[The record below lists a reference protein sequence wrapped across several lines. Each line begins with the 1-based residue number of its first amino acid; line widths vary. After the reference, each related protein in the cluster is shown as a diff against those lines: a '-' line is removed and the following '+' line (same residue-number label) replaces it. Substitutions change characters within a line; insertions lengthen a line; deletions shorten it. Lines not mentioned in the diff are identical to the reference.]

1 MNFDQYKDRLIEY
14 LSLKGINAHTGLIRC
29 FAPDHDDK
37 NPSCELWK
45 DHFTCYSGKCGIHGD
60 IYDAVEILEG
70 ITDKKDQFKLLE
82 KVFGNPELA
91 TPAKAKKEEKEK
103 EQNFVADP
111 KALDEIETQLKKNKS
126 AEKAFK
132 SFWDERANISTD
144 GKIKAYP
151 LDYKKLSQDLLYWPG
166 MDIIRKEIDSKIL
179 RAAGIPLTNPNT
191 GKCSWEHSG
200 VIVRL
205 GHGLKLHFYQNK
217 SCEKRGTKC
226 CSTFPMPG
234 SPDLNKRIILVEGEI
249 DAIVCKAAGIENV
262 FSAGGTNGLT
272 GPKIQSQLLDAKEII
287 LLFDND
293 ESGRKASGVIP
304 FEDKDK
310 RKTSLPEIFEKA
322 GYKGTLKIAKLEG
335 PYKDP
340 DEAILHGALHIVQEA
355 IKNAKVFGKETIPE
369 MKEQSGNY
377 ITNKELH
384 ALLKRLPYST
394 LEAQEIEKFIGACRA
409 AVPECTSE
417 TFEILQEWGATEY
430 QLKQRVRQ
438 PAQFLLAIAKKYHL
452 SYYYTS
458 KLEKAFL
465 SKKDLE
471 KLASGSQ
478 PIIDIDFEKLKSQ
491 SLDNFVFKKGVKTGA
506 MIIANLL
513 QHKLICIENEKNN
526 PFYFYNG
533 HIWIREPDPWGMAY
547 NILLAVT
554 AYKIKQCAEA
564 DTDKKDILKKT
575 LTKLE
580 ERKFRNDIVK
590 DLSVASG
597 IFQKQILFDSPIIKE
612 TLTLQ
617 DGVMDFSGR
626 KIIYRNSKPEEYRR
640 ETLPYS
646 VDQIMNAKEPKK
658 FLAFMSGNFKNEE
671 TLETFLFYLSL
682 IASRCTQYKYGGIF
696 IGRPHTGKTTTI
708 ELLMKIYQN
717 MIVRLPSEKL
727 VSKGRN
733 YGANGP
739 DPYIARLIGKG
750 AAVAQETERN
760 GYLNNAIWKEM
771 TGGDTLTARDM
782 YVSPIDFIP
791 TAQIIMASNHI
802 PRFDNKDQATI
813 DRMVIIPF
821 LVEHKHGDKE
831 TKEQSDIIKDL
842 EDEYPAIVKLL
853 AEYYIKFK
861 YIHKGKLPLSPECAA
876 YKEDYIQQQE
886 TDLDFF
892 VENNIDFKKN
902 EEWWEPIKDVYARY
916 LSYFSYAVDINGKPT
931 DKEAWSQSKFTRIM
945 KHDYPEIRTKQK
957 KINGYP
963 KQIFLYLKLK
973 PDTGQKGEKPLNT
986 EDLNSSSFKDEEEE
1000 NPFE

>member
-1 MNFDQYKDRLIEY
+1 
-14 LSLKGINAHTGLIRC
+14 C
-29 FAPDHDDK
+29 
-37 NPSCELWK
+37 
-45 DHFTCYSGKCGIHGD
+45 
-60 IYDAVEILEG
+60 
-70 ITDKKDQFKLLE
+70 
-82 KVFGNPELA
+82 
-91 TPAKAKKEEKEK
+91 
-103 EQNFVADP
+103 
-111 KALDEIETQLKKNKS
+111 
-126 AEKAFK
+126 
-132 SFWDERANISTD
+132 
-144 GKIKAYP
+144 
-151 LDYKKLSQDLLYWPG
+151 
-166 MDIIRKEIDSKIL
+166 
-179 RAAGIPLTNPNT
+179 
-191 GKCSWEHSG
+191 
-200 VIVRL
+200 
-205 GHGLKLHFYQNK
+205 
-217 SCEKRGTKC
+217 
-226 CSTFPMPG
+226 
-234 SPDLNKRIILVEGEI
+234 
-249 DAIVCKAAGIENV
+249 
-262 FSAGGTNGLT
+262 
-272 GPKIQSQLLDAKEII
+272 
-287 LLFDND
+287 
-293 ESGRKASGVIP
+293 
-304 FEDKDK
+304 
-310 RKTSLPEIFEKA
+310 
-322 GYKGTLKIAKLEG
+322 
-335 PYKDP
+335 
-340 DEAILHGALHIVQEA
+340 
-355 IKNAKVFGKETIPE
+355 
-369 MKEQSGNY
+369 

-384 ALLKRLPYST
+384 ALLKRLPYSS
-394 LEAQEIEKFIGACRA
+394 LDPSEIEKFIGASCS
-409 AVPECTSE
+409 AVPACTSE
-417 TFEILQEWGATEY
+417 TFDILQKWGATEK
-430 QLKQRVRQ
+430 QLKNRVRQ
-438 PAQFLLAIAKKYHL
+438 HPQFLLTIAKTYHL

-465 SKKDLE
+465 SKKELE
-471 KLASGSQ
+471 RLAAGSR
-478 PIIDIDFEKLKSQ
+478 PIIDIDFKRLTEIN
-491 SLDNFVFKKGVKTGA
+491 LDNFVSKKGVKTGS
-506 MIIANLL
+506 IIISTLL

-533 HIWIREPDPWGMAY
+533 HIWQREPDPWGMAY
-547 NILLAVT
+547 NILLAIVNHQIN
-554 AYKIKQCAEA
+554 KCAEDNA
-564 DTDKKDILKKT
+564 DKKDNLRKT
-575 LTKLE
+575 LNKLE

-590 DLSVASG
+590 DLSVAPG
-597 IFQKQILFDSPIIKE
+597 IFQKQILFDSPAIKE

-640 ETLPYS
+640 EALPYS

-658 FLAFMSGNFKNEE
+658 FLAFMAGNFKNAE

-760 GYLNNAIWKEM
+760 GHLNSAIWKEM

-782 YVSPIDFIP
+782 YVSPIDFVP

-831 TKEQSDIIKDL
+831 TKEQSDIINDL
-842 EDEYPAIVKLL
+842 QDEYPAIVKLL

-876 YKEDYIQQQE
+876 YKDDYIQQQE

-892 VENNIDFKKN
+892 VENNIDFEKG
-902 EEWWEPIKDVYARY
+902 EDVWVAIKDVYARY
-916 LSYFSYAVDINGKPT
+916 LSYFSYSVDINGKPT

-963 KQIFLYLKLK
+963 EQIFQYMRLK
-973 PDTGQKGEKPLNT
+973 PDEGQKGEKPLNT
-986 EDLNSSSFKDEEEE
+986 SDLNSDSFTDRDEEDE
-1000 NPFE
+1000 NPWR